1 MMYINYLIIIT
12 LLMIRCE
19 IERGYI
25 FPPFILINGDMNSPS
40 LSSDDRFDTFGFRLR
55 SCTSSCGSVDRTVT
69 RINRRFYLRTR
80 SPHGRC
86 NKLEAITLT
95 PIPLPR
101 DTFVVSVAQS
111 SK

>member
-1 MMYINYLIIIT
+1 
-12 LLMIRCE
+12 
-19 IERGYI
+19 
-25 FPPFILINGDMNSPS
+25 MNSPS